1 MDSTNTTLTF
11 NVTLAPSYDDDDTV
25 TVYRVS
31 FDATANGTD
40 TPQVTEQQYGTVR
53 APPKGFWN
61 FIMIS

>member
-11 NVTLAPSYDDDDTV
+11 NVTVAPSFNDDDTV

-31 FDATANGTD
+31 FNATANGTD

-53 APPKGFWN
+53 A
-61 FIMIS
+61 